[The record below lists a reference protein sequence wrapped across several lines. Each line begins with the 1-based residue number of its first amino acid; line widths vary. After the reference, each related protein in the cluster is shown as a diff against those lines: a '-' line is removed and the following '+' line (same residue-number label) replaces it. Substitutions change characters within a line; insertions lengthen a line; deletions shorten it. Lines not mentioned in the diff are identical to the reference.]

1 MISVR
6 GAILSSC
13 VIYIKEENKKISF
26 QDLVDSIV
34 MEITSVIEMN

>member
-1 MISVR
+1 MLDGTI
-6 GAILSSC
+6 SSC
-13 VIYIKEENKKISF
+13 VIYIKEENKKIGF

>member
-13 VIYIKEENKKISF
+13 VIYIKEENKKIGF
-26 QDLVDSIV
+26 KDLADSIV